1 MKEETVTVHVPMRL
15 SVRGGRKTIISE
27 ISPLP
32 PESRIENALLKAI
45 ARAHRWRQQIESAEY
60 ASITELAKVYKVNQ
74 SYACRLLRLTLLA
87 PAIVNGIL
95 NKREISN
102 LTLKQLTKPFPI
114 LWAQQME
121 ALKLPWM

>member
-27 ISPLP
+27 INPLP

-45 ARAHRWRQQIESAEY
+45 ARAHRWRQQIESGEY
-60 ASITELAKVYKVNQ
+60 ASITELAKGYKVNQ

>member
-1 MKEETVTVHVPMRL
+1 MKEETVTVHVAMRL

-27 ISPLP
+27 INPLP
-32 PESRIENALLKAI
+32 LESRTENALLRAI
-45 ARAHRWRQQIESAEY
+45 ARAHRWRQQIEGGEY
-60 ASITELAKVYKVNQ
+60 ASITELAKVHKVNQ

-87 PAIVNGIL
+87 PAIVNCIL
-95 NKREISN
+95 NRRGSFN

-114 LWAQQME
+114 LWAQQTE